1 MINGHMTHAGDLEI
15 DGEKLTGIF
24 ILCTVDEL
32 RKVGGMLAE
41 TAICTITLDS
51 FEAVTIIKQ
60 ENAKPILRCTCGS
73 KKVPRI
79 VAPIKAIVCVDCGL
93 RK

>member
-32 RKVGGMLAE
+32 RKVGGML
-41 TAICTITLDS
+41 
-51 FEAVTIIKQ
+51 FEAVTVIKQ